1 MVKEETMAAPF
12 TPFSS
17 YQSCSYCI
25 PLLKNTSTIVRT
37 SSIKFEN
44 GTWSFSSQ
52 CLQEDSIFSHVIL
65 VTVMSECYCFA
76 GKTPLLIVH
85 VCRFGHEEIRKD
97 NSSITWYT

>member
-1 MVKEETMAAPF
+1 MAKEETMAAPF

-37 SSIKFEN
+37 SSVKFEN
-44 GTWSFSSQ
+44 GTWSFTSQ

-65 VTVMSECYCFA
+65 VTVMYV
-76 GKTPLLIVH
+76 GVLLF
-85 VCRFGHEEIRKD
+85 RWED
-97 NSSITWYT
+97 TSIDCSCLSFRSRRN